1 MGKWPCSNGKLT
13 SPLMSKNQGC
23 ACEANYLHQPARR
36 IKLMRKSPVSRQI
49 AEAGSSDIIVY
60 PNRRRMIGWLA
71 LSGVPSLCHG
81 LGTIGMIILM
91 ITIPEV
97 RNQGGAIALVILLGS
112 FFVMGTWLT
121 RMLFSVTF
129 SGEPTL
135 VINHAGI
142 RVGKIYGSAD
152 IFLPWEEVEAIYSA
166 PRPPYKIFFVRP
178 VDSKLFFSRLS
189 PMMRFT
195 CRLSAMGGAP
205 IALYQS
211 FLDQPADAILKQMQT
226 HYKHKLH

>member
-71 LSGVPSLCHG
+71 LSGVPTLCHG

-91 ITIPEV
+91 LTIPEV
-97 RNQGGAIALVILLGS
+97 SNQEGAIVLFILLAH

-121 RMLFSVTF
+121 RILSSVTF
-129 SGEPTL
+129 LGEPPLEFIT
-135 VINHAGI
+135 
-142 RVGKIYGSAD
+142 
-152 IFLPWEEVEAIYSA
+152 
-166 PRPPYKIFFVRP
+166 
-178 VDSKLFFSRLS
+178 
-189 PMMRFT
+189 
-195 CRLSAMGGAP
+195 
-205 IALYQS
+205 
-211 FLDQPADAILKQMQT
+211 
-226 HYKHKLH
+226 

>member
-36 IKLMRKSPVSRQI
+36 IKLMRESPWLF
-49 AEAGSSDIIVY
+49 
-60 PNRRRMIGWLA
+60 NR
-71 LSGVPSLCHG
+71 
-81 LGTIGMIILM
+81 
-91 ITIPEV
+91 
-97 RNQGGAIALVILLGS
+97 GGIW
-112 FFVMGTWLT
+112 F
-121 RMLFSVTF
+121 
-129 SGEPTL
+129 
-135 VINHAGI
+135 
-142 RVGKIYGSAD
+142 GKICVSVE
-152 IFLPWEEVEAIYSA
+152 FFFPWKEVEVIYGA
-166 PRPPYKIFFVRP
+166 PGPPYKIFFVRP

-211 FLDQPADAILKQMQT
+211 FLDQPPEAILKQIQT
-226 HYKHKLH
+226 HYKQDLQLHTAKKQPEKMLRSETGKQNIIL